1 MNSEKVKEIKKD
13 IEICMKSL
21 NCNGCSHHSQRS
33 GECCRNLTN
42 DILTYI
48 NEMES
53 ENERLKHLR
62 EVVAPIYVMPNVET
76 PEMMLKLGEKNLV
89 QQFAERLKEKMGVRE
104 YMGVKYKQGVFSEND
119 IDKTL
124 KEFMG

>member
-53 ENERLKHLR
+53 ENERLNHLR

-76 PEMMLKLGEKNLV
+76 PAMMLKLGEKNLL
-89 QQFAERLKEKMGVRE
+89 QQFAERLKEQMGVRE

-119 IDKTL
+119 IDETL